1 MTPAQ
6 NHETEMKLL
15 HRILQDLESTSNCN
29 PMKYHIPDCISNLAI
44 FDLLKTA
51 NPTWKF

>member
-15 HRILQDLESTSNCN
+15 HRILQNLESAGNHN
-29 PMKYHIPDCISNLAI
+29 PVKYHIPDCISNLAI

-51 NPTWKF
+51 NPT